1 MRKLSE
7 LKCVACHRD
16 ATPVNSQQVKG
27 WLVELPG
34 WSVLEDDGVPQLVRD
49 YSFRNFADAL
59 NFTNLV
65 GEIAEN
71 EDHHP
76 RLVTEWG
83 RVRLS
88 WWTHKI
94 GGLHQNDFIMA
105 AKCEQLYRPL
115 K

>member
-1 MRKLSE
+1 MEKLSE

-16 ATPVNSQQVKG
+16 AIPVSRQQIRD

-34 WSVLEDDGVPQLVRD
+34 WSVLENDGVQQLVRD
-49 YSFRNFADAL
+49 FTFRNFADAL
-59 NFTNLV
+59 KFTNLV
-65 GEIAEN
+65 GEIAET

-94 GGLHQNDFIMA
+94 GGLHRNDFVMA
-105 AKCEQLYRPL
+105 AKSEHLYL
-115 K
+115 SIK